1 MKKTFIEGKLPFTG
15 ITIGYMAA
23 LLILSAIPD
32 AMATE
37 NPLYLLT
44 LVPPKVQ
51 SLAHIAAYGFLAI
64 LWTLNLGSHGVPRF
78 QAVVTAGII
87 ALLYGVLMELVQT
100 LVPER
105 YPSLLDCFLNVAGIL
120 IATAC
125 YVLVSSQGSISWFRL
140 ASRRSKL

>member
-1 MKKTFIEGKLPFTG
+1 
-15 ITIGYMAA
+15 
-23 LLILSAIPD
+23 
-32 AMATE
+32 MATE

-51 SLAHIAAYGFLAI
+51 NLAHIPAYGLLAI
-64 LWTLNLGSHGVPRF
+64 LWTFNLGGHGVARV
-78 QAVVTAGII
+78 QTVVMAGII
-87 ALLYGVLMELVQT
+87 ALLYGVFMELVQT
-100 LVPER
+100 LVPGR

-125 YVLVSSQGSISWFRL
+125 YVMVSSQGSISWFRL